1 MAVAARYVARELM
14 SVFVV
19 VMVILFTVTVGARF
33 IGYLQDA
40 ALGKFSAAS
49 VLTILWL
56 RLPGFLELVL
66 PFSLFLA
73 LLITLGRLY
82 AEQEFAALQVGG
94 ASPSRVLV
102 WLSVPILAVALI
114 VGYFSM
120 LLKPANI
127 LALSEFML
135 LERSSQEFRA
145 VTPGVFHDFQ
155 RGKRVTYAESLSADR
170 QLLEEVFLVEYSR
183 EDPRVVTLRAEE
195 GRQYVDPNT
204 GTRYLLMKNGTR
216 QRGVIGTSD
225 YQVLDFRELSQ
236 RLVPE
241 EAVLTAVDMEA
252 RPTLELIERRSE
264 PEVAAELHWRIA
276 LPVLVLVTSLL
287 GVGLARVKPRQGRFA
302 RLLPGFSVFV
312 GYYVLLVLNQNALL
326 EGWWPPAGGFWPV
339 HLGFLL
345 LGLFMLQRSA
355 LPARH

>member
-1 MAVAARYVARELM
+1 MAVAARYVARELTA
-14 SVFVV
+14 VFVV

-33 IGYLQDA
+33 ISYLQDA

-82 AEQEFAALQVGG
+82 AEQEFSALQVGG
-94 ASPSRVLV
+94 AGPLRVLG
-102 WLSVPILAVALI
+102 WLTLPVLVVALI

-127 LALSEFML
+127 LALSEFMQI
-135 LERSSQEFRA
+135 ERSSQEFRA
-145 VTPGVFHDFQ
+145 VTPGVFHDLQ
-155 RGKRVTYAESLSADR
+155 RGKRVTYAETLSEDR
-170 QLLEEVFLVEYSR
+170 QLLKEVFLVEYSR

-225 YQVLDFRELSQ
+225 YQVLDFKELSQ

-241 EAVLTAVDMEA
+241 EPVLSRIDMEA
-252 RPTLELIERRSE
+252 LPTTALFERRDE
-264 PEVAAELHWRIA
+264 PEVAAELHWRLA
-276 LPVLVLVTSLL
+276 LPLLVLVTSLL

-302 RLLPGFSVFV
+302 RLLPGFTVFV
-312 GYYVLLVLNQNALL
+312 AYYVLLVFNQNALI
-326 EGWWPPAGGFWPV
+326 EGWWPTAGGFWLV
-339 HLGFLL
+339 HVGFLL
-345 LGLFMLQRSA
+345 LGLFLLHRSG